1 MLDAL
6 AAGAKVLLYAALL
19 GCAGSVFAM
28 ATLPRTASLEHYAK
42 WLMQRGALAT
52 LALAAVSALLLYF
65 QLGGSGD
72 DPALIAVFASG
83 RGAALCLQVVG
94 ALLLLVMP
102 GDSDPRSGIRLSN
115 AALLPAS
122 LAISG
127 HAATAGLLNAVV
139 VLVHTSAAAWWIGAL
154 LLLRHSWGYD
164 EADGFAA
171 AVAAFSAWARKVV
184 LALVVAGIVLV
195 ATLVGF
201 STDALLTPYVGLL
214 LLKIMLA
221 SIVLAIAN
229 DNRRRLTTRILAGD
243 TGAAAALCRRIDV
256 ELVVIA
262 LVLVVTSLLTSYTAP
277 E

>member
-28 ATLPRTASLEHYAK
+28 ATLPRSTALEHYARR
-42 WLMQRGALAT
+42 LTQRAAIGT
-52 LALAAVSALLLYF
+52 LVMAAVCALLLYF

-72 DPALIAVFASG
+72 DPALNAVFASG

-102 GDSDPRSGIRLSN
+102 GDAGPRSGIRLSN

-127 HAATAGLLNAVV
+127 HAATAGLLNALV
-139 VLVHTSAAAWWIGAL
+139 VLVHASAAAWWIGSL
-154 LLLRHSWGYD
+154 VLLRRCWAQD
-164 EADGFAA
+164 EGFAE
-171 AVAAFSAWARKVV
+171 AVKAFSARARKVV

-195 ATLVGF
+195 ATLVDF
-201 STDALLTPYVGLL
+201 SAAGLFTPYVGLL
-214 LLKIMLA
+214 LLKILLA
-221 SIVLAIAN
+221 ASVLAIAN
-229 DNRRRLTTRILAGD
+229 DNRRRLTSRVLAGD
-243 TGAAAALCRRIDV
+243 TSAAAALCRRIDV
-256 ELVVIA
+256 ELVLIA
-262 LVLVVTSLLTSYTAP
+262 LVLVVTSVLTSYTTPA
-277 E
+277 